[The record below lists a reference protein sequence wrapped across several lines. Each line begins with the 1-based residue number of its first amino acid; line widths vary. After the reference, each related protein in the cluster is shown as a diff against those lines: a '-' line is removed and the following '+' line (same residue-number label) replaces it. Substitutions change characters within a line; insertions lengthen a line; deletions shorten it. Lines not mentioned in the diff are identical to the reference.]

1 MAKSQDQHSLTN
13 EQVQCGHCLTKAFM
27 RVICKGEDSYEVGY
41 TDEYGGDDVYHKW
54 QTLKCLVCSGI
65 NVLQYSSSSLWEY
78 TLDGESFVR
87 PTYTDFLYP
96 TSNKEEPLDLKIS
109 NQVVER
115 AIADVEA
122 LLPTSGAVSGV
133 DRIHTALHGY
143 LRLVCVQSNI
153 EFNKDDSIT
162 KLFKLI
168 SQQHPKFQSVAS
180 HSHIERLLKSFAGIM
195 DSLNPIRN
203 HASVAHPNEELLE
216 KDEAELFINVVRT
229 LLRYLDEKLKM

>member
-1 MAKSQDQHSLTN
+1 MK
-13 EQVQCGHCLTKAFM
+13 
-27 RVICKGEDSYEVGY
+27 VICEGEDSYEVGG

-65 NVLQYSSSSLWEY
+65 NILQYSSSSLWEY
-78 TLDGESFVR
+78 TLDGELFIR
-87 PTYTDFLYP
+87 PTYIDRLYP
-96 TSNKEEPLDLKIS
+96 MTNKEEHLDLKIS

-115 AIADVEA
+115 AISDAEA
-122 LLPTSGAVSGV
+122 LLPINGAVSGV

-143 LRLVCVQSNI
+143 LRLICIQASV

-168 SQQHPKFQSVAS
+168 SQQHPKFQSVAN
-180 HSHIERLLKSFAGIM
+180 HSHVERLLKSFSGIM

-216 KDEAELFINVVRT
+216 KDEAVLFINVVRT
-229 LLRYLDEKLKM
+229 LLRYLDEKLT